1 MPGTQ
6 KCTTNYLGGCTHEK
20 KKNPSHLNHW
30 ANPCGV
36 APCLDDSPFWYPSQ
50 CEEIWRV
57 PLLSL
62 SQRFMQR
69 SSFSPFTAGD
79 GNPLSVPEQSV
90 TSWALLS
97 GYQGPQFGKS
107 AGNAEEEEEISSL
120 GACCAS

>member
-20 KKNPSHLNHW
+20 KK
-30 ANPCGV
+30 
-36 APCLDDSPFWYPSQ
+36 
-50 CEEIWRV
+50 
-57 PLLSL
+57 
-62 SQRFMQR
+62 
-69 SSFSPFTAGD
+69 PFTAGD